1 LAFVSNGGNQTG
13 IKNFQFVPVTRTV
26 RERFLSL
33 KWNVMRLAVL
43 AGISIVMGP
52 LACAQSAASASSD
65 SKTTPATG
73 ASAPASA
80 PALTADQI
88 LENYIKAI
96 GGRENWKK
104 LTTRISTGTIDV
116 PAMNLSGL
124 VTVREKAPNR
134 SIFTVNFNGAVFQQ
148 GFDGTIGWS
157 NDPQNGL
164 REQAGEELAETKRD
178 SDFYHPLDL
187 KQMYSKIAVTGTD
200 KIDDRDAYIVEASS
214 GDLGTDKIYFDM
226 QNGLVLRI
234 VGQHHTMD
242 GPATFTEDFSDFR
255 EVDGIKLPYTVHQ
268 ESPSST
274 FTIKFTEIR
283 HNEAI
288 EDAAFAKPAAH

>member
-1 LAFVSNGGNQTG
+1 MSF
-13 IKNFQFVPVTRTV
+13 
-26 RERFLSL
+26 
-33 KWNVMRLAVL
+33 KWNVKRLAVL
-43 AGISIVMGP
+43 TGISIVLGP
-52 LACAQSAASASSD
+52 LACAQSGTSASSNPKA
-65 SKTTPATG
+65 SPATG
-73 ASAPASA
+73 ASAPSSA

-157 NDPQNGL
+157 DDPQNGL

-187 KQMYSKIAVTGTD
+187 KQMYSKITVTGTD
-200 KIDDRDAYIVEASS
+200 KIDDRDAYVVEASS
-214 GDLGTDKIYFDM
+214 GDLGTDKIYFDT

-288 EDAAFAKPAAH
+288 EDAAFTKPAAH

>member
-1 LAFVSNGGNQTG
+1 LAFVSKGGNQTG

-26 RERFLSL
+26 RERWLSL
-33 KWNVMRLAVL
+33 KWNANRLAVL
-43 AGISIVMGP
+43 TAISFVLGP
-52 LACAQSAASASSD
+52 LAWAQSATSKSSD
-65 SKTTPATG
+65 PNATPA
-73 ASAPASA
+73 ASVSAPAA

-164 REQAGEELAETKRD
+164 REQTGEELAETKRD

-187 KQMYSKIAVTGTD
+187 KQMYSKITVAGTD
-200 KIDDRDAYIVEASS
+200 KIDDRDAYVVEASS
-214 GDLGTDKIYFDM
+214 GDLGTDKIYFDA

-234 VGQHHTMD
+234 VGQHHTLD

-255 EVDGIKLPYTVHQ
+255 EVDGIKLPYTVRQ

-288 EDAAFAKPAAH
+288 EDASFAKPAAH

>member
-1 LAFVSNGGNQTG
+1 LAFVSKGGNQTG

-26 RERFLSL
+26 RERWLSL
-33 KWNVMRLAVL
+33 KWNVNRLAVL
-43 AGISIVMGP
+43 TAISFVLGP
-52 LACAQSAASASSD
+52 LAWAQSATSKSSD
-65 SKTTPATG
+65 PNATPA
-73 ASAPASA
+73 ASVSAPTA

-164 REQAGEELAETKRD
+164 REQTGEELAETKRD

-187 KQMYSKIAVTGTD
+187 KQMYSKITVAGTD
-200 KIDDRDAYIVEASS
+200 KIDDRDAYVVEASS
-214 GDLGTDKIYFDM
+214 GDLGTDKIYFDA

-234 VGQHHTMD
+234 VGQHHTLD

-255 EVDGIKLPYTVHQ
+255 EVDGIKLPYTVRQ

-288 EDAAFAKPAAH
+288 EDASFAKPATH

>member
-1 LAFVSNGGNQTG
+1 LACVSNGGNQTG

-26 RERFLSL
+26 RERWLSL
-33 KWNVMRLAVL
+33 KWNVNRLAVL
-43 AGISIVMGP
+43 TAICIALAP
-52 LACAQSAASASSD
+52 LACAQSATSASSD
-65 SKTTPATG
+65 PKATPA
-73 ASAPASA
+73 ASVSAPTA

-164 REQAGEELAETKRD
+164 REQTGEELAETKRD

-187 KQMYSKIAVTGTD
+187 KQMYSKITVAGTD
-200 KIDDRDAYIVEASS
+200 KIDDRDAYVVEASS
-214 GDLGTDKIYFDM
+214 GDLGTDKIYFDT
-226 QNGLVLRI
+226 QSGLVLRI
-234 VGQHHTMD
+234 VGQHHTLD

-255 EVDGIKLPYTVHQ
+255 EVDGIKLPYTVRQ

-288 EDAAFAKPAAH
+288 EDASFAKPAAH

>member
-1 LAFVSNGGNQTG
+1 VA
-13 IKNFQFVPVTRTV
+13 RAV
-26 RERFLSL
+26 RERWLSL
-33 KWNVMRLAVL
+33 KWNVKRLAML
-43 AGISIVMGP
+43 TGISIAWGP
-52 LACAQSAASASSD
+52 LACAQSATSAPSD
-65 SKTTPATG
+65 PKATSA
-73 ASAPASA
+73 ASAPAPAAA
-80 PALTADQI
+80 PALTADQV

-96 GGRENWKK
+96 GGREAWKK

-116 PAMNLSGL
+116 PAMSLSGL

-148 GFDGTIGWS
+148 GFDGTVGWS

-164 REQAGEELAETKRD
+164 REQTGEELAETKRD

-187 KQMYSKIAVTGTD
+187 KQMYSKITVTGTD
-200 KIDDRDAYIVEASS
+200 KIDDRDAYVVEASS
-214 GDLGTDKIYFDM
+214 GDLGTDKIYFDT

-234 VGQHHTMD
+234 VGQHHTME

-255 EVDGIKLPYTVHQ
+255 EVDGIKLPYTVRQ

-283 HNEAI
+283 HNEGI

>member
-26 RERFLSL
+26 RERWLSL
-33 KWNVMRLAVL
+33 KWNVNRLAVL
-43 AGISIVMGP
+43 TAISFVFGP
-52 LACAQSAASASSD
+52 LAWAQSATSKSSD
-65 SKTTPATG
+65 PNATPA
-73 ASAPASA
+73 ASVSAPTA

-164 REQAGEELAETKRD
+164 REQTGEELAETKRD

-187 KQMYSKIAVTGTD
+187 KQMYSKITVAGTD
-200 KIDDRDAYIVEASS
+200 KIDDRDAYVVEASS
-214 GDLGTDKIYFDM
+214 GDLGTDKIYFDA

-234 VGQHHTMD
+234 VGQHHTLD

-255 EVDGIKLPYTVHQ
+255 EVDGIKLPYTVRQ

-288 EDAAFAKPAAH
+288 EDASFAKPAAH

>member
-1 LAFVSNGGNQTG
+1 LAFVSKGGNQTG

-26 RERFLSL
+26 RERWLSL
-33 KWNVMRLAVL
+33 KWNANRLAVL
-43 AGISIVMGP
+43 TAISFVLGP
-52 LACAQSAASASSD
+52 LAWAQSATSKSSD
-65 SKTTPATG
+65 PNATPA
-73 ASAPASA
+73 ASVSAPTA

-164 REQAGEELAETKRD
+164 REQTGEELAETKRD

-187 KQMYSKIAVTGTD
+187 KQMYSKITVAGTD
-200 KIDDRDAYIVEASS
+200 KIDDREAYVVEASS
-214 GDLGTDKIYFDM
+214 GDLGTDKIYFDA

-234 VGQHHTMD
+234 VGQHHTVD

-255 EVDGIKLPYTVHQ
+255 EVDGIKLPYTVRQ

-288 EDAAFAKPAAH
+288 EDASFAKPAAH

>member
-1 LAFVSNGGNQTG
+1 LAFVSSGGNQTG

-26 RERFLSL
+26 RERWLSL
-33 KWNVMRLAVL
+33 KWNVNRLAVL
-43 AGISIVMGP
+43 TAIGFVLGP
-52 LACAQSAASASSD
+52 LAWAQSATSKSSD
-65 SKTTPATG
+65 PNATPA
-73 ASAPASA
+73 ASVPAPIA

-164 REQAGEELAETKRD
+164 REQTGEELAETKRD

-187 KQMYSKIAVTGTD
+187 KQMYSKITVAGTD
-200 KIDDRDAYIVEASS
+200 KIDDRDAYVVEASS
-214 GDLGTDKIYFDM
+214 GDLGTDKIYFDA

-234 VGQHHTMD
+234 VGQHHTLD

-255 EVDGIKLPYTVHQ
+255 EVDGIKLPYTVRQ

-288 EDAAFAKPAAH
+288 EDASFAKPAAH

>member
-1 LAFVSNGGNQTG
+1 MLT
-13 IKNFQFVPVTRTV
+13 
-26 RERFLSL
+26 
-33 KWNVMRLAVL
+33 
-43 AGISIVMGP
+43 GISIALGP
-52 LACAQSAASASSD
+52 LACAQSATSASSD
-65 SKTTPATG
+65 PKATPAV
-73 ASAPASA
+73 ACAAPAAA
-80 PALTADQI
+80 PAITTDQV
-88 LENYIKAI
+88 LEDYIKAI
-96 GGRENWKK
+96 GGREAWKK

-164 REQAGEELAETKRD
+164 REQTGEELAETKRD

-187 KQMYSKIAVTGTD
+187 KQIYSKITVTRTD
-200 KIDDRDAYIVEASS
+200 KIGDRDAYVLEASS
-214 GDLGTDKIYFDM
+214 GVLGTDKIYFDT

-234 VGQHHTMD
+234 VGQHHTME

-255 EVDGIKLPYTVHQ
+255 EVDGIKLPYTVRQ

-288 EDAAFAKPAAH
+288 EDAAFAKPAAR

>member
-1 LAFVSNGGNQTG
+1 M
-13 IKNFQFVPVTRTV
+13 
-26 RERFLSL
+26 SL
-33 KWNVMRLAVL
+33 KWNVNRLAVL
-43 AGISIVMGP
+43 TAISFVLGP
-52 LACAQSAASASSD
+52 LAWAQSATSKSSD
-65 SKTTPATG
+65 PNATPA
-73 ASAPASA
+73 ASVSAPTA

-164 REQAGEELAETKRD
+164 REQTGEELAETKRD

-187 KQMYSKIAVTGTD
+187 KQMYSKITVAGTD
-200 KIDDRDAYIVEASS
+200 KIDDRDAYVVEASS
-214 GDLGTDKIYFDM
+214 GDLGTDKIYFDA

-234 VGQHHTMD
+234 VGQHHTLD

-255 EVDGIKLPYTVHQ
+255 EVDGIKLPYTVRQ

-288 EDAAFAKPAAH
+288 EDASFAKPTTH

>member
-26 RERFLSL
+26 RERWLSL
-33 KWNVMRLAVL
+33 KWNVNRLAVL
-43 AGISIVMGP
+43 TAISFVLGP
-52 LACAQSAASASSD
+52 LAWAQSATSKSSD
-65 SKTTPATG
+65 PNATPA
-73 ASAPASA
+73 ASISAPTA

-164 REQAGEELAETKRD
+164 REQTGEELAETKRD

-187 KQMYSKIAVTGTD
+187 KQMYSKITVAGTD
-200 KIDDRDAYIVEASS
+200 KIDDRDAYVVEASS
-214 GDLGTDKIYFDM
+214 GDLGTDKIYFDA

-234 VGQHHTMD
+234 VGQHHTLD

-255 EVDGIKLPYTVHQ
+255 EVDGIKLPYTVRQ

-288 EDAAFAKPAAH
+288 EDASFAKPAAH

>member
-1 LAFVSNGGNQTG
+1 LACVSSGGNQTG
-13 IKNFQFVPVTRTV
+13 IENFQFVSVTRTV
-26 RERFLSL
+26 RERLSSL
-33 KWNVMRLAVL
+33 KWNVKRLAVL
-43 AGISIVMGP
+43 TGLSIVMGP
-52 LACAQSAASASSD
+52 LACAQSTTSASSD
-65 SKTTPATG
+65 TKAAPAG
-73 ASAPASA
+73 VSAPAA

-164 REQAGEELAETKRD
+164 REQAGDELAETKRD

-187 KQMYSKIAVTGTD
+187 KQMYSKITVAGTD

-214 GDLGTDKIYFDM
+214 GDLGTDKIYFDT

-242 GPATFTEDFSDFR
+242 GQATFTEDFSDFR

>member
-1 LAFVSNGGNQTG
+1 LAFVSKGGNQTG

-26 RERFLSL
+26 RERWLSL
-33 KWNVMRLAVL
+33 KWNVNRLAVL
-43 AGISIVMGP
+43 TAISFVLGP
-52 LACAQSAASASSD
+52 LAWAQSATSKSSD
-65 SKTTPATG
+65 PNATPA
-73 ASAPASA
+73 ASVSAPTA

-134 SIFTVNFNGAVFQQ
+134 SIFMVNFNGAVFQQ

-164 REQAGEELAETKRD
+164 REQTGEELAETKRD

-187 KQMYSKIAVTGTD
+187 KQMYSKITVAGTD
-200 KIDDRDAYIVEASS
+200 KIDDRDAYVVEASS
-214 GDLGTDKIYFDM
+214 GDLGTDKIYFDA

-234 VGQHHTMD
+234 VGQHHTLD

-255 EVDGIKLPYTVHQ
+255 EVDGIKLPYTVRQ

-288 EDAAFAKPAAH
+288 EDASFAKPAAH

>member
-1 LAFVSNGGNQTG
+1 VLSKNGNQTG
-13 IKNFQFVPVTRTV
+13 TKNFQLVSVTRTM
-26 RERFLSL
+26 RDRWLSL
-33 KWNVMRLAVL
+33 KRNVNRLAVL
-43 AGISIVMGP
+43 TGISIALAP
-52 LACAQSAASASSD
+52 LACAQSAARASSNP
-65 SKTTPATG
+65 KATPAVT
-73 ASAPASA
+73 APTSAAVPAI
-80 PALTADQI
+80 TADQV

-96 GGRENWKK
+96 GGREAWKK

-164 REQAGEELAETKRD
+164 REQTGDELAETKRD

-187 KQMYSKIAVTGTD
+187 QQIYSKMTVTGTD
-200 KIDDRDAYIVEASS
+200 TIDDRDAYVVEASS
-214 GDLGTDKIYFDM
+214 GDLGTDKIYFDA
-226 QNGLVLRI
+226 QSGLVLRI
-234 VGQHHTMD
+234 VGQHHTME

-268 ESPSST
+268 ESASST

-288 EDAAFAKPAAH
+288 EDAAFAKPAAQ

>member
-1 LAFVSNGGNQTG
+1 LAFVSKGGNQTG

-26 RERFLSL
+26 RERWLSL
-33 KWNVMRLAVL
+33 KWNVNRLAVL
-43 AGISIVMGP
+43 TAISFVLGP
-52 LACAQSAASASSD
+52 LAWAQSATSKSSD
-65 SKTTPATG
+65 PNATPA
-73 ASAPASA
+73 ASVSAPTA

-164 REQAGEELAETKRD
+164 REQTGEELAETKRD

-187 KQMYSKIAVTGTD
+187 KQMYSKITVAGTD
-200 KIDDRDAYIVEASS
+200 KIDDRDAYVVEASS
-214 GDLGTDKIYFDM
+214 GDLGTDKIYFDA

-234 VGQHHTMD
+234 VGQHHTLD

-255 EVDGIKLPYTVHQ
+255 EVDGIKLPYTVRQ

-288 EDAAFAKPAAH
+288 EDASFAKPAAH

>member
-26 RERFLSL
+26 RERWLSL
-33 KWNVMRLAVL
+33 KWNVNRLAVL
-43 AGISIVMGP
+43 TAIGFVLGP
-52 LACAQSAASASSD
+52 LAWAQSATSKSSD
-65 SKTTPATG
+65 PNATPA
-73 ASAPASA
+73 ASVSAPTA

-164 REQAGEELAETKRD
+164 REQTGEELAETKRD

-187 KQMYSKIAVTGTD
+187 KQMYSKITVAGTD
-200 KIDDRDAYIVEASS
+200 KIDDRDAYVVEASS
-214 GDLGTDKIYFDM
+214 GDLGTDKIYFDA

-234 VGQHHTMD
+234 VGQHHTLD

-255 EVDGIKLPYTVHQ
+255 QVDGIKLPYTVRQ

-288 EDAAFAKPAAH
+288 EDASFAKPAAH

>member
-13 IKNFQFVPVTRTV
+13 IKNLQFVPVTRTV
-26 RERFLSL
+26 RERWLSL
-33 KWNVMRLAVL
+33 KWNVNRLAVL
-43 AGISIVMGP
+43 TAIGFVLGP
-52 LACAQSAASASSD
+52 LAWAQSATSKSSD
-65 SKTTPATG
+65 PNATPA
-73 ASAPASA
+73 ASVSAPTA

-164 REQAGEELAETKRD
+164 REQTGEELAETKRD

-187 KQMYSKIAVTGTD
+187 KQMYSKITVAGTD
-200 KIDDRDAYIVEASS
+200 KIDDRDAYVVEASS
-214 GDLGTDKIYFDM
+214 GDLGTDKIYFDA

-234 VGQHHTMD
+234 VGQHHTLD

-255 EVDGIKLPYTVHQ
+255 QVDGIKLPYTVRQ

-288 EDAAFAKPAAH
+288 EDASFAKPAAH

>member
-1 LAFVSNGGNQTG
+1 LNGGNQTD

-33 KWNVMRLAVL
+33 KWNVKRLAVL

>member
-1 LAFVSNGGNQTG
+1 VARVL
-13 IKNFQFVPVTRTV
+13 
-26 RERFLSL
+26 RERWLSL
-33 KWNVMRLAVL
+33 KWKVKRLAAL
-43 AGISIVMGP
+43 TGLTIVMGP
-52 LACAQSAASASSD
+52 VAYAQSPTSASPD
-65 SKTTPATG
+65 PKAAPTAGARVPA
-73 ASAPASA
+73 AV
-80 PALTADQI
+80 PALTADQV

-104 LTTRISTGTIDV
+104 LTTLISTGTIDV

-157 NDPQNGL
+157 DDPQNGL
-164 REQAGEELAETKRD
+164 REQTGEELAETKRD

-187 KQMYSKIAVTGTD
+187 KQIYSKITVTGTD
-200 KIDDRDAYIVEASS
+200 KIHDRDAYVVEASS
-214 GDLGTDKIYFDM
+214 GDLGTDKIYFDT

-255 EVDGIKLPYTVHQ
+255 EVDGIKLPFTVHQ
-268 ESPSST
+268 ESASST

>member
-1 LAFVSNGGNQTG
+1 VLSKNGNQTG
-13 IKNFQFVPVTRTV
+13 TKNFQLVSVTRTM
-26 RERFLSL
+26 RDRWLSL
-33 KWNVMRLAVL
+33 KRNINRLTVL
-43 AGISIVMGP
+43 TGISILLGP
-52 LACAQSAASASSD
+52 LACAQSATSASSD
-65 SKTTPATG
+65 PKPASTVG
-73 ASAPASA
+73 ASAPASV
-80 PALTADQI
+80 PELTADQI

-148 GFDGTIGWS
+148 GFDGKVAWS
-157 NDPQNGL
+157 DDPQNGL
-164 REQAGEELAETKRD
+164 REQAGDELAETKRD

-187 KQMYSKIAVTGTD
+187 KQIYSKITVTGTD
-200 KIDDRDAYIVEASS
+200 KIDNRDAYVVEASS
-214 GDLGTDKIYFDM
+214 GDLGTDKIYFDA

-234 VGQHHTMD
+234 VGQHHTLD
-242 GPATFTEDFSDFR
+242 GPATFTEDFTDFR

-268 ESPSST
+268 ESSSST

-288 EDAAFAKPAAH
+288 EDAAFVKPAAH

>member
-1 LAFVSNGGNQTG
+1 LACVSNGGNQTG
-13 IKNFQFVPVTRTV
+13 IKNFQFVSVTRTV

-33 KWNVMRLAVL
+33 KWNVKRLAVL

-65 SKTTPATG
+65 SKATPATG
-73 ASAPASA
+73 ASAPADA

-187 KQMYSKIAVTGTD
+187 KQMYSKITLTGTD

-214 GDLGTDKIYFDM
+214 ADLGTDKIYFDT

-234 VGQHHTMD
+234 VGQHHTME

>member
-26 RERFLSL
+26 RERWLSL
-33 KWNVMRLAVL
+33 KWNVNRLAVL
-43 AGISIVMGP
+43 TAIGFVLGP
-52 LACAQSAASASSD
+52 LAWAQSATSKSSD
-65 SKTTPATG
+65 RNATPA
-73 ASAPASA
+73 ASVSAPTA

-164 REQAGEELAETKRD
+164 REQTGEELAETKRD

-187 KQMYSKIAVTGTD
+187 KQMYSKITVAGTD
-200 KIDDRDAYIVEASS
+200 KIDDRDAYVVEASS
-214 GDLGTDKIYFDM
+214 GDLGTDKIYFDA

-234 VGQHHTMD
+234 VGQHHTLD

-255 EVDGIKLPYTVHQ
+255 QVDGIKLPYTVRQ

-288 EDAAFAKPAAH
+288 EDASFAKPAAH

>member
-1 LAFVSNGGNQTG
+1 M
-13 IKNFQFVPVTRTV
+13 
-26 RERFLSL
+26 SL
-33 KWNVMRLAVL
+33 KWNVNRLAVL
-43 AGISIVMGP
+43 TAISFVLGP
-52 LACAQSAASASSD
+52 LAWAQSATSKSSD
-65 SKTTPATG
+65 PNATPA
-73 ASAPASA
+73 ASVSAPTA

-164 REQAGEELAETKRD
+164 REQTGEELAETKRD

-187 KQMYSKIAVTGTD
+187 KQMYSKIAVAGTD
-200 KIDDRDAYIVEASS
+200 KIDDRDAYVVEASS
-214 GDLGTDKIYFDM
+214 GDLGTDKIYFDA

-234 VGQHHTMD
+234 VGQHHTLD

-255 EVDGIKLPYTVHQ
+255 EVDGHVVVEKARAGRSKAPGQAALNALIKARKHWRSPYR
-268 ESPSST
+268 ST
-274 FTIKFTEIR
+274 DDHLDAMRGHDR
-283 HNEAI
+283 HPRRYKRTA
-288 EDAAFAKPAAH
+288 

>member
-1 LAFVSNGGNQTG
+1 M
-13 IKNFQFVPVTRTV
+13 TRTV
-26 RERFLSL
+26 RERWLSL
-33 KWNVMRLAVL
+33 KWNVNRLAVL
-43 AGISIVMGP
+43 TAISFVLGP
-52 LACAQSAASASSD
+52 LAWAQSATSKSSD
-65 SKTTPATG
+65 PNATPA
-73 ASAPASA
+73 ASVSAPTA

-164 REQAGEELAETKRD
+164 REQTGEELAETKRD

-187 KQMYSKIAVTGTD
+187 KQMYSKITVAGTD
-200 KIDDRDAYIVEASS
+200 KIDDRDAYVVEASS
-214 GDLGTDKIYFDM
+214 GDLGTDKIYFDA

-234 VGQHHTMD
+234 VGQHHTLD

-255 EVDGIKLPYTVHQ
+255 EVDGIKLPYTVRQ

-288 EDAAFAKPAAH
+288 EDASFAKPATH

>member
-1 LAFVSNGGNQTG
+1 MDLRSGNTTKVAPRTSNLYL
-13 IKNFQFVPVTRTV
+13 VRSAS
-26 RERFLSL
+26 RERRLSFQ
-33 KWNVMRLAVL
+33 WNANRLAVL
-43 AGISIVMGP
+43 AGIIVAFASM
-52 LACAQSAASASSD
+52 ASAQSAT
-65 SKTTPATG
+65 SKSPDPKTAPATG
-73 ASAPASA
+73 ASASVPT
-80 PALTADQI
+80 LTADQI

-96 GGRENWKK
+96 GGREAWKK

-124 VTVREKAPNR
+124 VVVKEKAPNR
-134 SIFTVNFNGAVFQQ
+134 SVFTVNFNGAVFQQ
-148 GFDGTIGWS
+148 GFDGTTGWS

-164 REQAGEELAETKRD
+164 REQVGEELAETKRD

-200 KIDDRDAYIVEASS
+200 KIDDRDAYVVEASS
-214 GDLGTDKIYFDM
+214 GDLGTDKIYFDT

-234 VGQHHTMD
+234 VGQHHTVD
-242 GPATFTEDFSDFR
+242 GPATFTEDFNDFR

-288 EDAAFAKPAAH
+288 DDAMFSKPAAAH

>member
-1 LAFVSNGGNQTG
+1 LAFVSKGGNQTG

-26 RERFLSL
+26 RERWLSL
-33 KWNVMRLAVL
+33 KWNVNRLAVL
-43 AGISIVMGP
+43 TAISFVLGP
-52 LACAQSAASASSD
+52 LAWAQSATSKSSD
-65 SKTTPATG
+65 PNATPA
-73 ASAPASA
+73 ASVSAPAA

-164 REQAGEELAETKRD
+164 REQTGEELAETKRD

-187 KQMYSKIAVTGTD
+187 KQMYSKITVAGTD
-200 KIDDRDAYIVEASS
+200 KIDDRDAYVVEASS
-214 GDLGTDKIYFDM
+214 GDLGTDKIYFDA

-234 VGQHHTMD
+234 VGQHHTLD

-255 EVDGIKLPYTVHQ
+255 EVDGIKLPYTVRQ

-288 EDAAFAKPAAH
+288 EDASFAKPAAH

>member
-1 LAFVSNGGNQTG
+1 LACVSNGGNQTG
-13 IKNFQFVPVTRTV
+13 IKNFQFVSVTRTV

-33 KWNVMRLAVL
+33 KWNVKRLAVL

-65 SKTTPATG
+65 SKATPATG

-187 KQMYSKIAVTGTD
+187 KQMYSKITLTGTD

-214 GDLGTDKIYFDM
+214 ADLGTDKIYFDT

>member
-1 LAFVSNGGNQTG
+1 LACVSNGGNQTG

-33 KWNVMRLAVL
+33 KWNVKRLAVL
-43 AGISIVMGP
+43 AGISIAMGP
-52 LACAQSAASASSD
+52 LACAQSAATASSD

-73 ASAPASA
+73 ASAPAPA

-187 KQMYSKIAVTGTD
+187 KQMYSKITLTGTD
-200 KIDDRDAYIVEASS
+200 KIGDRDAYIVEASS
-214 GDLGTDKIYFDM
+214 ADLGTDKIYFDT

>member
-26 RERFLSL
+26 RERWLSL
-33 KWNVMRLAVL
+33 KWNVNRLAVL
-43 AGISIVMGP
+43 TAISFVLGP
-52 LACAQSAASASSD
+52 LAWAQSATSKSSD
-65 SKTTPATG
+65 PNATPA
-73 ASAPASA
+73 ASVSAPTA

-164 REQAGEELAETKRD
+164 REQTGEELAETKRD

-187 KQMYSKIAVTGTD
+187 KQMYSKITVAGTD
-200 KIDDRDAYIVEASS
+200 KIDDRDAYVVEASS
-214 GDLGTDKIYFDM
+214 GDLGTDKIYFDA

-234 VGQHHTMD
+234 VGQHHTLD

-255 EVDGIKLPYTVHQ
+255 EVDGIKLPYTVRQ

-288 EDAAFAKPAAH
+288 EDASFAKPATH

>member
-1 LAFVSNGGNQTG
+1 LGCVSNGGNQTG
-13 IKNFQFVPVTRTV
+13 TKNFQFVPVAHTL
-26 RERFLSL
+26 RERCLSL
-33 KWNVMRLAVL
+33 KRILKRLAVL
-43 AGISIVMGP
+43 AGISIVLGP
-52 LACAQSAASASSD
+52 LAYAQSATNASSD
-65 SKTTPATG
+65 TKATPAAG
-73 ASAPASA
+73 VSAPAA

-187 KQMYSKIAVTGTD
+187 KQMYSKITVAGTD

-214 GDLGTDKIYFDM
+214 GDLGTDKIYFDT

-234 VGQHHTMD
+234 VGQHHTME

-288 EDAAFAKPAAH
+288 EDAAFSKPAAH

>member
-1 LAFVSNGGNQTG
+1 LACILNGGNQTDT
-13 IKNFQFVPVTRTV
+13 KNFQFVPVAHTV

>member
-1 LAFVSNGGNQTG
+1 M
-13 IKNFQFVPVTRTV
+13 TRTV
-26 RERFLSL
+26 RERWLSL
-33 KWNVMRLAVL
+33 KWNVNRLAVL
-43 AGISIVMGP
+43 TAIGFVLGP
-52 LACAQSAASASSD
+52 LAWAQSATSKSSD
-65 SKTTPATG
+65 PNATPA
-73 ASAPASA
+73 ASVSAPTA

-164 REQAGEELAETKRD
+164 REQTGEELAETKRD

-187 KQMYSKIAVTGTD
+187 KQMYSKITVAGTD
-200 KIDDRDAYIVEASS
+200 KIDDRDAYVVEASS
-214 GDLGTDKIYFDM
+214 GDLGTDKIYFDA

-234 VGQHHTMD
+234 VGQHHTLD

-255 EVDGIKLPYTVHQ
+255 EVDGIKLPYTVRQ

-288 EDAAFAKPAAH
+288 EDASFAKPAAH

>member
-1 LAFVSNGGNQTG
+1 LNGGNQTD

-33 KWNVMRLAVL
+33 KWNVKRLAVL

-65 SKTTPATG
+65 SKATPATG

>member
-1 LAFVSNGGNQTG
+1 M
-13 IKNFQFVPVTRTV
+13 
-26 RERFLSL
+26 RERLSSL
-33 KWNVMRLAVL
+33 KWNVKRLAVL
-43 AGISIVMGP
+43 TGLSIVMGP
-52 LACAQSAASASSD
+52 LACAQSTTSASSD
-65 SKTTPATG
+65 TKAAPAG
-73 ASAPASA
+73 VSAPAA

-187 KQMYSKIAVTGTD
+187 KQMYSKITVAGTD

-214 GDLGTDKIYFDM
+214 GDLGTDKIYFDT

>member
-1 LAFVSNGGNQTG
+1 
-13 IKNFQFVPVTRTV
+13 
-26 RERFLSL
+26 
-33 KWNVMRLAVL
+33 VL
-43 AGISIVMGP
+43 TGISIALAP
-52 LACAQSAASASSD
+52 LACAQSA
-65 SKTTPATG
+65 TG
-73 ASAPASA
+73 ASSNPKATPTVTAPTSA
-80 PALTADQI
+80 AVPAITADQV

-96 GGRENWKK
+96 GGREAWKK

-164 REQAGEELAETKRD
+164 REQAGDELAETKRD

-187 KQMYSKIAVTGTD
+187 NQIYSKMTVTGTD
-200 KIDDRDAYIVEASS
+200 KIDDRDAYVVEASS
-214 GDLGTDKIYFDM
+214 GGLGTDKIYFDA

-234 VGQHHTMD
+234 VGQHHTME

-268 ESPSST
+268 ESVSST

-288 EDAAFAKPAAH
+288 EDAAFANPAAH